1 MTPARTRH
9 VPSLRSM
16 TGFGRAE
23 VSAGPIAITVEAR
36 SLNHRHLD
44 VTFRLPRALAGLEM
58 DARRV
63 VQSRL
68 ERGHVEIAVQLSPA
82 AGASG
87 EQVRVDQALAAEYV
101 AQARELGAAIGVG
114 GDVTLAWV
122 LERPGVVRLDE
133 ADAPTPDAAWPVLS
147 DALSRALDELGARR
161 AAEGQTL
168 GAELQVLTAELRAQA
183 DLVEARVPSA
193 VARREERLRERI
205 RALLSEAPID
215 EGRILSE
222 VRSEERRVGKECR
235 SRWSPYH

>member
-63 VQSRL
+63 VQARL
-68 ERGHVEIAVQLSPA
+68 ERGH
-82 AGASG
+82 
-87 EQVRVDQALAAEYV
+87 
-101 AQARELGAAIGVG
+101 
-114 GDVTLAWV
+114 VTLAWV
-122 LERPGVVRLDE
+122 LERPGVVRLEE
-133 ADAPTPDAAWPVLS
+133 ADAPTPDTAWPVLS
-147 DALSRALDELGARR
+147 DALSRALDELVAQRG
-161 AAEGQTL
+161 AEGQTL
-168 GAELQVLTAELRAQA
+168 ATELQGLTAELRAQV

-193 VARREERLRERI
+193 VTRREERLRERI
-205 RALLSEAPID
+205 RALLGEASI
-215 EGRILSE
+215 G
-222 VRSEERRVGKECR
+222 ER
-235 SRWSPYH
+235 

>member
-44 VTFRLPRALAGLEM
+44 VTFRLPHALAGLEM

-68 ERGHVEIAVQLSPA
+68 E
-82 AGASG
+82 
-87 EQVRVDQALAAEYV
+87 
-101 AQARELGAAIGVG
+101 
-114 GDVTLAWV
+114 
-122 LERPGVVRLDE
+122 
-133 ADAPTPDAAWPVLS
+133 
-147 DALSRALDELGARR
+147 
-161 AAEGQTL
+161 
-168 GAELQVLTAELRAQA
+168 LRAQV

-193 VARREERLRERI
+193 VTRREERLRERI
-205 RALLSEAPID
+205 RALLGEASID
-215 EGRILSE
+215 EGRILGE
-222 VRSEERRVGKECR
+222 VAIWADKTDVREELTRLRAHLEQFALVLDKGGAVGRPLDFLIQELNREVNTIASKADDLEVSQAALAAKGLIEKMR
-235 SRWSPYH
+235 EQVQNLE